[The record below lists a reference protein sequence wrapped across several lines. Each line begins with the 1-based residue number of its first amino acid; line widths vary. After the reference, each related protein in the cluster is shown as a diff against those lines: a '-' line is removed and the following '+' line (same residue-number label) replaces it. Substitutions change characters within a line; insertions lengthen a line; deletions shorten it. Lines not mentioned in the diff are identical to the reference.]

1 MTLYEYVYR
10 LNMILKKNPE
20 YENLTVV
27 YAADEEGNRFSEVN
41 HTPTLGNYDDEREI
55 TEEFID
61 ENYLEDDEKIN
72 AICIN

>member
-1 MTLYEYVYR
+1 MTLYEFVYK
-10 LNMILKKNPE
+10 LNMLLKNHPE

-27 YAADEEGNRFSEVN
+27 YATDEEGNRFLEVDR
-41 HTPTLGNYDDEREI
+41 TPTLGNYDDEREI

-61 ENYLEDDEKIN
+61 ETSLEFDEKIN